1 MDIIEIRNNL
11 VKISY
16 NGEENPQLGHFLAL
30 TSENKSYV
38 AQFVNLKSDNLNN
51 FAVAKLLFTFTSD
64 GVVNNY
70 DGSIP
75 TTSYNIIDLPADELL
90 GLLPVE
96 TPIKI
101 GNLANSTTM
110 LNVDISFFE
119 HNPIVFVNNDLD
131 KKIIITN
138 FVRQLFR
145 LKEKSIIIDIDGIFS
160 DYQSYVIGKDF
171 KLPLNNTM
179 INYIFDYELSD
190 VDNNTKAIIHDIFYA
205 VTQYISTLDKQFL
218 PISKFIDVVTSQYKE
233 TQMPELALLKN
244 KLIKY
249 QQAGI
254 FADEPNEFECLKDKF
269 SDSNCVVLNL
279 KNINDVL
286 QKEAITYIHKVL
298 DKINDYVYFFAPLN
312 DENTDKKLIKTL
324 INNNHIFTTI
334 LVSHSCKYSTEL
346 KNHAQE
352 IILFA
357 PQDLVHD
364 FAPYNTFL
372 NKLNMQEFVIY
383 GTLTHGVP
391 MIIALEDLDLDL
403 TKDDVFGDKKVFIPN
418 NGVQASDNNNN
429 KTKFNQSIDN
439 SEQTVVQSDNNSL
452 SETIDESQQ
461 DNNVYN
467 TTYIQPIENILDNDE
482 YDEPEEEFT
491 QDLLTEDDLD
501 MIESNQDDIDV
512 NIDLS
517 DAVDEDSSVVVPVYN
532 PDDEEGV
539 EVSGDE
545 IGYNKGDKVTH
556 PRYGQG
562 TVEKIIKYGNKTL
575 CSINFDNVGRRLLDP
590 SISEFEHD

>member
-16 NGEENPQLGHFLAL
+16 SEEENPQLGQFVAL

-75 TTSYNIIDLPADELL
+75 TTSYNLIDLPADELL

-96 TPIKI
+96 TPIQI
-101 GNLANSTTM
+101 GNLANSSTM

-119 HNPIVFVNNDLD
+119 HNPVVFVNNDLD
-131 KKIIITN
+131 KRIVLTN

-145 LKEKSIIIDIDGIFS
+145 LKEKSVIVDIDGIFS
-160 DYQSYVIGKDF
+160 EYNSFVLGKDF
-171 KLPLNNTM
+171 KLPLNNAM
-179 INYIFDYELSD
+179 INYIFDYELHD
-190 VDNNTKAIIHDIFYA
+190 VDNNTKAVIHEIFYA
-205 VTQYISTLDKQFL
+205 VSQYINSLEKPFL
-218 PISKFIDVVTSQYKE
+218 PISKFIEVVALQYKE

-249 QQAGI
+249 QEAGI
-254 FADEPNEFECLKDKF
+254 FADKAEEIECLKEIF
-269 SDSNCVVLNL
+269 NSSNCVVINL
-279 KNINDVL
+279 KDINDQL
-286 QKEAITYIHKVL
+286 QKESYNYIHKIL
-298 DKINDYVYFFAPLN
+298 DNINDYVYFFVTLN
-312 DENTDKKLIKTL
+312 DENSDKKLIKTL
-324 INNNHIFTTI
+324 INNSHIFTTI
-334 LVSHSCKYSTEL
+334 FTPHSCKYSTEL

-364 FAPYNTFL
+364 FADYNTFL
-372 NKLNMQEFVIY
+372 NKLNMQEFIVY
-383 GTLTHGVP
+383 GTLTHGIP
-391 MIIALEDLDLDL
+391 MIIALDDLDLDL
-403 TKDDVFGDKKVFIPN
+403 TKDDVFGDKKIFVPEHTKQSEYEEISTNSYSKNFEQDKKQIDSN
-418 NGVQASDNNNN
+418 KKSDITSN
-429 KTKFNQSIDN
+429 KQVANKISK
-439 SEQTVVQSDNNSL
+439 
-452 SETIDESQQ
+452 
-461 DNNVYN
+461 
-467 TTYIQPIENILDNDE
+467 TTYIPPVENILEDNE
-482 YDEPEEEFT
+482 VQEPEEEFT

-501 MIESNQDDIDV
+501 FIENNQEDLDV

-517 DAVDEDSSVVVPVYN
+517 DAVDDDASVVVPVYN
-532 PDDEEGV
+532 PEDEEGE
-539 EVSGDE
+539 EVSGEE

-590 SISEFEHD
+590 SISEFEHE